1 MKQTVAVI
9 LFLIIW
15 PVMAMAS
22 PQISVPETHWEFGNV
37 PMNSIISH
45 DYWIRN
51 TGSDSLKIIEVRPG

>member
-1 MKQTVAVI
+1 MKQTVAAI

-15 PVMAMAS
+15 PVMVMAS